1 MISLNLCFPVFANIN
16 RIMVVLRK
24 FKEKMKLQKNFTV
37 TVKKSLY
44 AMEIGKNSLN
54 SVPLNDMNQPIKRN
68 KHNVILYISIS

>member
-1 MISLNLCFPVFANIN
+1 
-16 RIMVVLRK
+16 MVVLRK